1 MQIEIKLDE
10 NCKEPKIIVV
20 TNKMT
25 DEINE
30 IMKRLSDEQPKMI
43 AGFKDDIVEVLEP
56 FDIYRI
62 FAASGKVF
70 AETNHGEYTLR
81 LRLYEME
88 QRLDS
93 NFFVR
98 ISNSDIINLR
108 KVKGFDLSFAGT
120 ICVTLSN
127 GTVTYVSRR
136 FVAKIKQKMI
146 QRGLLGF
153 PLGIAIGFVITVI
166 ISMCIGDGSFYPVNP
181 ELIDTMKNELN
192 AVILQTILCG
202 ILGTGFAMASVIWE
216 IDSWSLAKQS
226 GIYFSIACVT
236 MFPIAYIT
244 NWMKHNAIGILS
256 YVGIF
261 VAIFVITWL
270 VQYFV
275 WKRKVKR
282 MNDGVRKS
290 NNAK

>member
-30 IMKRLSDEQPKMI
+30 IMKRLSDEQPK
-43 AGFKDDIVEVLEP
+43 DDIVEVLEP

-62 FAASGKVF
+62 FAAAGKVF

-136 FVAKIKQKMI
+136 FVAKIKQ
-146 QRGLLGF
+146 LLG
-153 PLGIAIGFVITVI
+153 I
-166 ISMCIGDGSFYPVNP
+166 
-181 ELIDTMKNELN
+181 
-192 AVILQTILCG
+192 
-202 ILGTGFAMASVIWE
+202 
-216 IDSWSLAKQS
+216 
-226 GIYFSIACVT
+226 
-236 MFPIAYIT
+236 
-244 NWMKHNAIGILS
+244 
-256 YVGIF
+256 
-261 VAIFVITWL
+261 
-270 VQYFV
+270 
-275 WKRKVKR
+275 
-282 MNDGVRKS
+282 
-290 NNAK
+290 

>member
-1 MQIEIKLDE
+1 MK
-10 NCKEPKIIVV
+10 
-20 TNKMT
+20 
-25 DEINE
+25 
-30 IMKRLSDEQPKMI
+30 KRLVAY
-43 AGFKDDIVEVLEP
+43 AGQHPDQC
-56 FDIYRI
+56 R
-62 FAASGKVF
+62 
-70 AETNHGEYTLR
+70 
-81 LRLYEME
+81 
-88 QRLDS
+88 Q
-93 NFFVR
+93 
-98 ISNSDIINLR
+98 
-108 KVKGFDLSFAGT
+108 
-120 ICVTLSN
+120 
-127 GTVTYVSRR
+127 
-136 FVAKIKQKMI
+136 
-146 QRGLLGF
+146 
-153 PLGIAIGFVITVI
+153 
-166 ISMCIGDGSFYPVNP
+166 
-181 ELIDTMKNELN
+181 IDTDPETGCMEFEIRKGRFSFHLTAPYNEERRE
-192 AVILQTILCG
+192 AARQYARDM
-202 ILGTGFAMASVIWE
+202 GTGFAMASVIWE

>member
-136 FVAKIKQKMI
+136 FVAKIKQ
-146 QRGLLGF
+146 LLGIR
-153 PLGIAIGFVITVI
+153 GG
-166 ISMCIGDGSFYPVNP
+166 
-181 ELIDTMKNELN
+181 KNEKKDDS
-192 AVILQTILCG
+192 AW
-202 ILGTGFAMASVIWE
+202 ASRIPSRHCYRFCNNC
-216 IDSWSLAKQS
+216 D
-226 GIYFSIACVT
+226 
-236 MFPIAYIT
+236 YI
-244 NWMKHNAIGILS
+244 NVHRRWFVLS
-256 YVGIF
+256 CHP
-261 VAIFVITWL
+261 
-270 VQYFV
+270 
-275 WKRKVKR
+275 
-282 MNDGVRKS
+282 
-290 NNAK
+290 

>member
-1 MQIEIKLDE
+1 
-10 NCKEPKIIVV
+10 
-20 TNKMT
+20 
-25 DEINE
+25 
-30 IMKRLSDEQPKMI
+30 MKK
-43 AGFKDDIVEVLEP
+43 
-56 FDIYRI
+56 
-62 FAASGKVF
+62 
-70 AETNHGEYTLR
+70 
-81 LRLYEME
+81 
-88 QRLDS
+88 
-93 NFFVR
+93 
-98 ISNSDIINLR
+98 
-108 KVKGFDLSFAGT
+108 
-120 ICVTLSN
+120 
-127 GTVTYVSRR
+127 
-136 FVAKIKQKMI
+136 KMI

-166 ISMCIGDGSFYPVNP
+166 ISICIGDGFFHPVNP
-181 ELIDTMKNELN
+181 ELVNKMGSELN
-192 AVILQTILCG
+192 AILIQTGLSG
-202 ILGTGFAMASVIWE
+202 IMGTGFAMASVIWE

>member
-1 MQIEIKLDE
+1 MNASRVLKFFLNSLRDDLKPIEI
-10 NCKEPKIIVV
+10 
-20 TNKMT
+20 
-25 DEINE
+25 
-30 IMKRLSDEQPKMI
+30 
-43 AGFKDDIVEVLEP
+43 
-56 FDIYRI
+56 
-62 FAASGKVF
+62 
-70 AETNHGEYTLR
+70 LR
-81 LRLYEME
+81 FYC
-88 QRLDS
+88 
-93 NFFVR
+93 F
-98 ISNSDIINLR
+98 
-108 KVKGFDLSFAGT
+108 
-120 ICVTLSN
+120 
-127 GTVTYVSRR
+127 
-136 FVAKIKQKMI
+136 
-146 QRGLLGF
+146 
-153 PLGIAIGFVITVI
+153 
-166 ISMCIGDGSFYPVNP
+166 GDGFFYPVTP
-181 ELIDTMKNELN
+181 ELVNKMGSELN
-192 AVILQTILCG
+192 AVLIQTGLSG
-202 ILGTGFAMASVIWE
+202 IMGTGFAMASVIWE